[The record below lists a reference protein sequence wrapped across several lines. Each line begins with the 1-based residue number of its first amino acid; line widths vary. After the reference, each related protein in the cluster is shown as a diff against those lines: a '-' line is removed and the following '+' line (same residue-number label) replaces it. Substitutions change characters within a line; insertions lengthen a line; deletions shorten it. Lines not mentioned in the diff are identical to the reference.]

1 MKQIVT
7 KEILGKTITIETG
20 RMAKQA
26 NGSVLVSCGGTVIL
40 ATATGSAKPRE
51 GADFFPLTVDY
62 VEKMYASGKIPGGFF
77 KRESRPSTVATL
89 TARLIDRPIRPLFPE
104 GFRNDVHVVIT
115 VLSYDGVNTPDVL
128 GMTGA
133 SAALCVSDIPF
144 NGPAAGVVVGLID
157 GEFILNPSS
166 EQLKES
172 KLELAI
178 AATKDAVMMVEAGA
192 KEVSEEVLLD
202 SIEFG
207 HNAIKQIIELEE
219 ELVKLAGKE
228 KMDIALDVVP
238 DEIADWMKDNY
249 KADLEKAIRT
259 EGKQERYDAIDD
271 LAAKVLEAAQEK
283 YGEEF
288 DANVRYVKIAYHD
301 LEKAIFRSLIVNEH
315 LRADGRKVDEIRDL
329 ASEVSVLPCTH
340 GSALF
345 TRGET
350 QSLAVTTLG
359 TGVDEQLIDGLDDT
373 YKKDFYLHYNFPP
386 FSVGEAGFMR
396 GPGRRELGHGAL
408 AERALEPV
416 LPEADA
422 FPYTIRLVSEILESN
437 GSSSMASVCGGS
449 MSLMDAGV
457 PIKSPV
463 AGIAMG
469 LIKDSDGFVVLS
481 DIMGMEDH
489 LGDMDFKVC
498 GTENGVTALQMDIK
512 ILGVTKEIMTQ
523 SLEQAL
529 KGRQHILNH
538 MNTAIS
544 TARDSVSEYAPRI
557 ETISV
562 EQDKIGTII
571 GPGGKTI
578 RGIVDATGAKV
589 DIDDEGVVTVA
600 ASDNNVMQAAIKMIT
615 DLIKEIEVGE
625 VYEGKV
631 VRITN
636 FGAFVEL
643 LPGKDGLLHISQIC
657 DKRVEKV
664 EDELSVGDIIKVK
677 VKEID
682 KQGRVSLTAKNI

>member
-7 KEILGKTITIETG
+7 KEIQGKSITIETG

-26 NGSVLVSCGGTVIL
+26 NGSVLVSCGGTMIL
-40 ATATGSAKPRE
+40 ATATGSAKPKE

-77 KRESRPSTVATL
+77 KREARPSTVATL

-128 GMTGA
+128 GMIGA
-133 SAALCVSDIPF
+133 SAALSISDIPF
-144 NGPAAGVVVGLID
+144 NGPTAGVVVGLID
-157 GEFILNPSS
+157 DEFILNPSP
-166 EQLKES
+166 EQMKKS
-172 KLELAI
+172 QLELAI

-192 KEVSEEVLLD
+192 KEVSENVLLE

-207 HNAIKQIIELEE
+207 HSAIKQIIELEE
-219 ELVKLAGKE
+219 ELVALAGKD
-228 KMDIALDVVP
+228 KMDYTLDIVP
-238 DEIADWMKDNY
+238 EEIAVWMKENY
-249 KADLEKAIRT
+249 NDKLEKAIRT

-271 LAAKVLEAAQEK
+271 LAVEVLEAAQEK
-283 YGEEF
+283 YGEGFET
-288 DANVRYVKIAYHD
+288 NERYLKIAYHD
-301 LEKAIFRSLIVNEH
+301 LEKAIFRNLIVNEH
-315 LRADGRKVDEIRDL
+315 LRADGRKVDEIRAL
-329 ASEVSVLPCTH
+329 SSEVSVLPCTH

-359 TGVDEQLIDGLDDT
+359 TGVDEQLIDGLDET
-373 YKKDFYLHYNFPP
+373 YTKDFFLHYNFPP
-386 FSVGEAGFMR
+386 FSVGETGFMR

-416 LPEADA
+416 LPDADN

-457 PIKSPV
+457 PITSPV

-469 LIKDSDGFVVLS
+469 LIKDKDGFVVLS

-498 GTENGVTALQMDIK
+498 GTDKGVTALQMDIK
-512 ILGVTKEIMTQ
+512 ILGVTKEIMQQ
-523 SLEQAL
+523 SLGQAL
-529 KGRQHILNH
+529 KGRKYILDH

-544 TARDSVSEYAPRI
+544 TARESVSEYAPRI
-557 ETISV
+557 ESLTV

-589 DIDDEGVVTVA
+589 DIDDDGVVTVA
-600 ASDNNVMQAAIKMIT
+600 ASDNSVLQAALKMIN
-615 DLIKEIEVGE
+615 DLVKEVEEGE
-625 VYEGKV
+625 IYEGKV

-643 LPGKDGLLHISQIC
+643 LPGKDGLLHISQISN
-657 DKRVEKV
+657 KRVEKV

-682 KQGRVSLTAKNI
+682 KQGRINLTAKNI